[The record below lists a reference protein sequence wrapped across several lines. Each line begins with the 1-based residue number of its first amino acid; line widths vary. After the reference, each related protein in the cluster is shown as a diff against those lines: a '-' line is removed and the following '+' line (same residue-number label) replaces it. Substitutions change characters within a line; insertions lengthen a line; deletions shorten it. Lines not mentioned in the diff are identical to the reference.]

1 MKLGIN
7 IDALKSDIG
16 TLNSYR
22 SNLQSRIEE
31 LSNSMNSLDSSWDG
45 TAKQAYMTQYDADE
59 TTIRDI
65 LAALDE
71 FIQTLEYARDE
82 YQNCENAVNSAVKAI
97 RI

>member
-1 MKLGIN
+1 MKLEIN
-7 IDALKSDIG
+7 VDALKNDIG
-16 TLNSYR
+16 SLNSYR
-22 SNLQSRIEE
+22 SNLQSRIDE
-31 LSNSMNSLDSSWDG
+31 LSDGMNSLNNSWDG
-45 TAKQAYMTQYDADE
+45 TARQAYMIQYEADE

-65 LAALDE
+65 LTALDE